1 MLYKIEYIEYL
12 WALLLVPIWALVM
25 LGWWRWRR
33 GLLSGIPAPIR
44 ERLIPGISGK
54 IAWIKALLLALFFVF
69 STVALINPKV
79 GSKVEKVKRKGVD
92 VVFALDV
99 SKSMLAEDAVPNRL
113 ARSVQIIRG
122 VLDRLASDRVGLVI
136 YAGAAYP
143 QLPITTDY
151 GAARMFLEQV
161 STDGISSQGT
171 AVAEALD
178 LGLDFYDQNLE
189 TNRIMFVLSDGED
202 HESGLDP
209 ILSRAQDEKVL
220 IHCLGVG
227 TSSGAPIP
235 EKKNGRTIGYKT
247 DRDGQT
253 VLTKLNRSTLTTIA
267 TATGG
272 QYVPVLDTR
281 DAVDAII
288 TQIES
293 LEKKEIEARVFSDY
307 KDQFQWFLAIAMLF
321 LLIETVLPNKR
332 MKQNLFRSAL
342 LFATL
347 IPAQS
352 WAQTPGALIRSGNE
366 KYESGAFGDASE
378 FYYRSIDTEKNNP
391 KAWFNLGD
399 AQYEQQAYDQA
410 ESSFKRAIDLTED
423 PQLKSRAQH
432 NLGNIYF
439 NQQDYARALDAYK
452 NSLKNDPTSEATRQN
467 YALTKRLLQEQQ
479 NQENQENQDQQENQQ
494 DQNQEQEEQKDQED
508 HGEDSKNQEQQSQ
521 EDGSEQDSQQKNDPG
536 DESKEP
542 GKDEEQPQPKPGE
555 MSREAAERLLKAL
568 ENQERKVQDKLKEER
583 MLAQPKTREKDW

>member
-1 MLYKIEYIEYL
+1 MLYKIEHIEYL
-12 WALLLVPIWALVM
+12 WALLLVPVWALVM

-33 GLLSGIPAPIR
+33 SLLSEIPASIR

-54 IAWIKALLLALFFVF
+54 IAWIKAVFLALFFVF

-113 ARSVQIIRG
+113 ERSVQIIRG
-122 VLDRLASDRVGLVI
+122 ALDRLASDRVGLVI

-161 STDGISSQGT
+161 STEGISSQGT

-209 ILSRAQDEKVL
+209 ILSRAQEEKVL

-267 TATGG
+267 AATGG
-272 QYVPVLDTR
+272 QYIPVLDTR

-321 LLIETVLPNKR
+321 LLMETVLPNKR
-332 MKQNLFRSAL
+332 MRQNLFRSAL
-342 LFATL
+342 LFAVL

-352 WAQTPGALIRSGNE
+352 WSQTPGELIRSGNE

-378 FYYRSIDTEKNNP
+378 LYYRSIDAEKNNP

-439 NQQDYARALDAYK
+439 NKQDYARALDAYK

-479 NQENQENQDQQENQQ
+479 NQENQKNQENQDQQDQQKNEENQQ
-494 DQNQEQEEQKDQED
+494 DQKQNQEKQED
-508 HGEDSKNQEQQSQ
+508 RGEDSKNQEQQSQ
-521 EDGSEQDSQQKNDPG
+521 EDGSQQDSQQKNQPG
-536 DESKEP
+536 
-542 GKDEEQPQPKPGE
+542 EEEQQPQPKPGE

-583 MLAQPKTREKDW
+583 MMAQPKTREKDW